1 MATQAKKIFYLR
13 DNKHGQNWKLVQTF
27 KHRHLYNVAEQ
38 DSSTAVPYQQTE
50 CIEEN
55 GRRPEINHNLP
66 DLPLDRVD
74 EDRQVVAGTEVSQ
87 IMRENPRIA
96 EDGESSSDEIE
107 DDTVRE
113 YFSDNEVAPL
123 EVDSDDE

>member
-1 MATQAKKIFYLR
+1 
-13 DNKHGQNWKLVQTF
+13 
-27 KHRHLYNVAEQ
+27 
-38 DSSTAVPYQQTE
+38 
-50 CIEEN
+50 
-55 GRRPEINHNLP
+55 
-66 DLPLDRVD
+66 LDRVD
-74 EDRQVVAGTEVSQ
+74 EDRQVVAGTEVSR

-107 DDTVRE
+107 DDMVRE